1 MLAWV
6 LVSALLRPALAA
18 RPRPRPLA
26 RPCAS
31 DLACSR
37 LARGLVCLLPA
48 HRCSGED

>member
-6 LVSALLRPALAA
+6 LVSALLRPALPA
-18 RPRPRPLA
+18 RPRALG

-48 HRCSGED
+48 RRCSGEK